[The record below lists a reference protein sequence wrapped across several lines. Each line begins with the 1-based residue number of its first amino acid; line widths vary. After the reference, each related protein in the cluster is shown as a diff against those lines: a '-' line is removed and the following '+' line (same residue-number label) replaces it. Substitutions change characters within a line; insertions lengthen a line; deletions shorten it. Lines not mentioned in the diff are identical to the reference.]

1 MVPARFIACGLI
13 TAQVQL
19 SLLNEV
25 PLNFPELNNKS
36 NSLKVKLKLFVDVH
50 IQPCSRILVR
60 RDVRSVFESR
70 VFLNEWVN
78 SFNSATPFDLENG
91 RISSWDILDH
101 ATAQFYR
108 TNIGNLK
115 D

>member
-1 MVPARFIACGLI
+1 MVPAQFIACGLI

-36 NSLKVKLKLFVDVH
+36 NSLKFELKLFVDVY
-50 IQPCSRILVR
+50 IKPCSRILVR
-60 RDVRSVFESR
+60 RDMRSVFESR
-70 VFLNEWVN
+70 VFLNEWVY
-78 SFNSATPFDLENG
+78 SFNCATTFDLENG
-91 RISSWDILDH
+91 HISCWDIRDQ
-101 ATAQFYR
+101 ATAQMHR
-108 TNIGNLK
+108 TNVGNLK

>member
-25 PLNFPELNNKS
+25 PLNFSALNNKS
-36 NSLKVKLKLFVDVH
+36 NSLKFELKFFVDVH
-50 IQPCSRILVR
+50 IQPRSRILVR
-60 RDVRSVFESR
+60 RNVRSVFESR
-70 VFLNEWVN
+70 VFLNEWVY
-78 SFNSATPFDLENG
+78 SFNCATPFDLENG
-91 RISSWDILDH
+91 RISSWDIRDQ
-101 ATAQFYR
+101 ATAQMHR